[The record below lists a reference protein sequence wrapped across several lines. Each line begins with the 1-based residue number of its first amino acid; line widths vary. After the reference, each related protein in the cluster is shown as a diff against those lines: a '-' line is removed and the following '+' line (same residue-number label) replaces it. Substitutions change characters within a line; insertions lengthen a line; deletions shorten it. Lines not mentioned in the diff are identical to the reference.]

1 MIFSNSS
8 KKWSYRYSLSLGEW
22 MNKEFEQRKYNKV
35 KEVTIKNYKQLPI
48 KKRQFNRRL
57 NEVEEGPVSSKIV
70 E

>member
-1 MIFSNSS
+1 
-8 KKWSYRYSLSLGEW
+8 